1 MLTTAKEAIE
11 AIRTVANQEAKKQ
24 LSNIEVTNFAQIVK
38 DNGDNTYD
46 IQIYGGDT
54 VYPHIISKTIDKIVV
69 GDSVIVKSIGG
80 NTGNGYIAYRVGKSQ
95 SYKFNGDVI
104 MNGDIYNNDSVN
116 LTDIILDCKIS
127 QETINKYLNLGMTGT
142 GQTGGGTTPPIAGTN
157 NYNDLLNIP
166 TINGVSVTGD
176 KQCEDYDIQREMS
189 TLSNSELEEMLNE

>member
-142 GQTGGGTTPPIAGTN
+142 GQPEGTTPPIAGT
-157 NYNDLLNIP
+157 IP

-176 KQCEDYDIQREMS
+176 KQCEDYDIQREMT
-189 TLSNSELEEMLNE
+189 TLSNSELEEMLK

>member
-69 GDSVIVKSIGG
+69 VKKGMVRRAKLNFIK
-80 NTGNGYIAYRVGKSQ
+80 AMRKE
-95 SYKFNGDVI
+95 YKVKERN
-104 MNGDIYNNDSVN
+104 
-116 LTDIILDCKIS
+116 
-127 QETINKYLNLGMTGT
+127 
-142 GQTGGGTTPPIAGTN
+142 
-157 NYNDLLNIP
+157 
-166 TINGVSVTGD
+166 
-176 KQCEDYDIQREMS
+176 
-189 TLSNSELEEMLNE
+189 

>member
-80 NTGNGYIAYRVGKSQ
+80 NTGNGYIAYRAGKSQ

-142 GQTGGGTTPPIAGTN
+142 GQPGGGN
-157 NYNDLLNIP
+157 NASDCRN
-166 TINGVSVTGD
+166 
-176 KQCEDYDIQREMS
+176 
-189 TLSNSELEEMLNE
+189 